1 MVLLNEEDKQ
11 PDEDKRKDKAPMLIG
26 TPKTHPT
33 GEFGKMVAV
42 HCFVQPLA
50 LRLVSEAVRLK
61 F

>member
-42 HCFVQPLA
+42 HCFVLVA